1 MPTFEESNEISK
13 KIWIEE
19 KTVVFPAA
27 SQLRQIQVTD
37 ENLLAFLNE
46 QAIQL
51 NRQQNLFAYIAKKQQ

>member
-1 MPTFEESNEISK
+1 MASK
-13 KIWIEE
+13 KIRIEE

-46 QAIQL
+46 QVIQL